1 MLNSTPKLQRS
12 PAGLRRPLT
21 MVGRPVH
28 MDMHQQAGSF
38 LIEALLGIL
47 IFSLGILALIGMQA
61 SAISAQSD
69 ARYRIEA
76 ANLADR
82 MADNIW
88 LNVDRSSATNL
99 QTSLAAY
106 AHKTGGSTCNYT
118 GSASANSIVT
128 DWVTAVT
135 AAGSGLPGSSAS
147 MQQVLIDTTAGG
159 FNKVTVTICWLAPKA
174 TANSRLTVATYVN

>member
-1 MLNSTPKLQRS
+1 MLKH
-12 PAGLRRPLT
+12 AGTDSCGSVGLNAARRGRPLRNT
-21 MVGRPVH
+21 QG
-28 MDMHQQAGSF
+28 GSF

-47 IFSLGILALIGMQA
+47 IFSMGILALVGMQA

-82 MADNIW
+82 MADNVW
-88 LNVDRSSATNL
+88 LNVDRSSAANL

-106 AHKTGGSTCNYT
+106 AHMTGGSTCSYT
-118 GSASANSIVT
+118 GSASANTIVT

-135 AAGSGLPGSSAS
+135 AAGSGLPGTSAA
-147 MQQVLIDTTAGG
+147 MQQILIDTTAAGY
-159 FNKVTVTICWLAPKA
+159 NKVTVTICWRAPKA
-174 TANSRLTVATYVN
+174 TANSRLTTVTYVN